1 MAANG
6 DLGDTGGGT
15 FEKPLNLQMSSL
27 LLHAPIEAL
36 ILSFGTRNIVVDSII
51 STMKLPI

>member
-1 MAANG
+1 MAANR
-6 DLGDTGGGT
+6 DLGDAGGGT